1 MNVEARDPNDPPVL
15 ERGIRAG
22 RDGRRR
28 ERYRCVLLAMRGFEA
43 PQIAGQPDRAALIL
57 KADVANTFTLAPLV
71 MNKPLTLEGRNVTMH
86 KWQLGG

>member
-1 MNVEARDPNDPPVL
+1 
-15 ERGIRAG
+15 
-22 RDGRRR
+22 
-28 ERYRCVLLAMRGFEA
+28 MRGFEA

-86 KWQLGG
+86 KWQRGG